1 MSMRS
6 MRGMAL
12 AVLLAVVW
20 PAPVLAQDSS
30 LSLNLGRFT
39 VRGADTRIADDVLLA
54 NLQDFYFFLDDLDGA
69 SVGAEWLLGVGDY
82 LEVGV
87 GAGWYRRTAFSVY
100 DQFVD
105 LDGTEIEQD
114 FTLRVAPLTATAR
127 FFPFGRRAVVQPYAG
142 AGVGLFNWRYSEV
155 GEFIDLSY
163 EDPPPV
169 FWGQYTAAGSDVGRV
184 YLAGLR
190 FGGRRYAAGIEF
202 RYRDAQGV
210 LATDQGFLGERIDL
224 GGMTTAFT
232 FNVGF

>member
-1 MSMRS
+1 MSMKS
-6 MRGMAL
+6 MRRVAL
-12 AVLLAVVW
+12 AALLAVAW
-20 PAPVLAQDSS
+20 PAPLLAQDSWLS
-30 LSLNLGRFT
+30 LSLGRFT

-54 NLQDFYFFLDDLDGA
+54 NLQEGFYFFPDDLNGA

-82 LEVGV
+82 VEVGV

-105 LDGTEIEQD
+105 FDGTEIEQD
-114 FTLRVAPLTATAR
+114 FILRVAPVTATAR

-155 GEFIDLSY
+155 GEFID
-163 EDPPPV
+163 EDAFV
-169 FWGQYTAAGSDVGRV
+169 FWGQYTTNGSDVGRV

-202 RYRDAQGV
+202 RYQDARGL

>member
-1 MSMRS
+1 MLIRS
-6 MRGMAL
+6 MRRTAL
-12 AVLLAVVW
+12 AALLTLAW
-20 PAPVLAQDSS
+20 PAPLLAQDSW

-69 SVGAEWLLGVGDY
+69 SVGADWLLGVGDY
-82 LEVGV
+82 LELGV

-114 FTLRVAPLTATAR
+114 FTLRVAPVTATAR
-127 FFPFGRRAVVQPYAG
+127 FFPFGRRSAVQPYAG
-142 AGVGLFNWRYSEV
+142 AGVGFFNWRYSEV
-155 GEFIDLSY
+155 GEFIDFGY
-163 EDPPPV
+163 DDQPV
-169 FWGQYTAAGSDVGRV
+169 FWGQYTAAGSDTGRV

-190 FGGRRYAAGIEF
+190 FRGGRYAAGIEF
-202 RYRDAQGV
+202 RYQDAHGV
-210 LATDQGFLGERIDL
+210 VGLDQGFLGERIDL

>member
-1 MSMRS
+1 MSS
-6 MRGMAL
+6 MRGVVP
-12 AVLLAVVW
+12 AVLLAIAW
-20 PAPVLAQDSS
+20 PAPLLAQDSW
-30 LSLNLGRFT
+30 LSLNLGRFA
-39 VRGADTRIADDVLLA
+39 VRGADTRIADDVLIA
-54 NLQDFYFFLDDLDGA
+54 NLQGGFYFFPDDLNGA

-100 DQFVD
+100 DGFAKP
-105 LDGTEIEQD
+105 DGTEIEQD

-155 GEFIDLSY
+155 GEFIDFRY
-163 EDPPPV
+163 EHAPV
-169 FWGQYTAAGSDVGRV
+169 FWGQYTANGSDAGRV

-202 RYRDAQGV
+202 RHQDARGV
-210 LATDQGFLGERIDL
+210 LGIDQGFLAEERIDL

>member
-6 MRGMAL
+6 MRRTAL
-12 AVLLAVVW
+12 AALLAVSW
-20 PAPVLAQDSS
+20 PAPLLAQDSWLS
-30 LSLNLGRFT
+30 LSLGRFT
-39 VRGADTRIADDVLLA
+39 VRGVDTRIADDVLLA
-54 NLQDFYFFLDDLDGA
+54 NLQDFYFFPDDLNGA

-100 DQFVD
+100 DQWSNI
-105 LDGTEIEQD
+105 DGTEIEQD
-114 FTLRVAPLTATAR
+114 FTLRVAPVTATAR

-155 GEFIDLSY
+155 GEFIDLGY
-163 EDPPPV
+163 EDAPV
-169 FWGQYTAAGSDVGRV
+169 FWGQYTAKGSDVGRV

-202 RYRDAQGV
+202 RYQDAQGV
-210 LATDQGFLGERIDL
+210 VGIDQGFLAERIDL

>member
-6 MRGMAL
+6 MRGIVL
-12 AVLLAVVW
+12 AALLAIAW
-20 PAPVLAQDSS
+20 PAPLLAQDSWLS
-30 LSLNLGRFT
+30 LSLGRYT

-54 NLQDFYFFLDDLDGA
+54 NLQEGFYFFPDDLNGA

-100 DQFVD
+100 KEWYNI
-105 LDGTEIEQD
+105 DGTEIEQD
-114 FTLRVAPLTATAR
+114 FTLRVAPFTATAR

-155 GEFIDLSY
+155 GEFIDFGY
-163 EDPPPV
+163 EDRPV
-169 FWGQYTAAGSDVGRV
+169 FWGQYTANGSDVGRV

-190 FGGRRYAAGIEF
+190 FGGGRYAAGIEF
-202 RYRDAQGV
+202 RYQDAQGV
-210 LATDQGFLGERIDL
+210 VGIDQGFLAERIDL